1 MSSRCIQIYSV
12 CAGWIDGCIAEGN
25 MKYYFNYSYLHDFLS
40 DLMTALLTV
49 HGEWAADERKE
60 NFYAVLE
67 PGKEF
72 WKVSLDN
79 GILEIKISQKYINTD
94 GDEISEEVCFRFDD
108 KLFLNDFL
116 AEMKALLKKYGLLG
130 YKTEW
135 EYEFPLSLLLKLA
148 DISDGNNR
156 LKLSDVPS
164 EENMGLDSVM
174 SDFSAEA
181 DILNELFI

>member
-40 DLMTALLTV
+40 DLMTALLAV

-60 NFYAVLE
+60 CFYAVLE
-67 PGKEF
+67 PGKDF
-72 WKVSLDN
+72 WRLSLDN

-108 KLFLNDFL
+108 KLFLNDFI

-130 YKTEW
+130 YKTE
-135 EYEFPLSLLLKLA
+135 
-148 DISDGNNR
+148 
-156 LKLSDVPS
+156 
-164 EENMGLDSVM
+164 
-174 SDFSAEA
+174 
-181 DILNELFI
+181 